1 MMRIFSS
8 ILMAGAVSL
17 GAVSGASALTNDICN
32 APGKQPVGK
41 LTATEGSVLIQRGDG
56 FERAVTGTELK
67 AGDKITVIGDG
78 NAEFAYITGKQLA
91 VARSSTETV
100 CATESATGSLAYVEP
115 LTSVSSTLGSS
126 TSRPPFEV
134 PQDNAPLMIF
144 GMIGAGAGLGGVIS
158 TTQGNSR
165 TIIFPVSP

>member
-100 CATESATGSLAYVEP
+100 CATEPATGALAYVEP
-115 LTSVSSTLGSS
+115 VGSG
-126 TSRPPFEV
+126 PGVNPLPGFV

-158 TTQGNSR
+158 TTQGNNRS
-165 TIIFPVSP
+165 IIFPVSP